1 MDVVAKR
8 RGAERVRRLLGKK
21 LRPLGFV
28 RGKTSFWAR
37 PQGHVIEFLHLH
49 LFTFTPAFRAHAGIR
64 VVNDTSAA
72 AALNGPTSDG
82 SWSGTRGHYS
92 LEFADSEQSQE
103 SCATEIAR
111 FCSEIAEPWFERHRE
126 STVLLTADSV
136 LTESARASLDRAL
149 RGFTDPE
156 AAQLSRELLG
166 VA

>member
-1 MDVVAKR
+1 MDVIAKR
-8 RGAERVRRLLGKK
+8 RGAERVRRLLGTK

-82 SWSGTRGHYS
+82 SWSGELGGVTPSDLPTLSSPKNRVRPRS
-92 LEFADSEQSQE
+92 PD
-103 SCATEIAR
+103 
-111 FCSEIAEPWFERHRE
+111 
-126 STVLLTADSV
+126 
-136 LTESARASLDRAL
+136 SARKLQNLGSSATGNL
-149 RGFTDPE
+149 RCSSQPT
-156 AAQLSRELLG
+156 QY
-166 VA
+166 